1 MPLPNLKIYFIST
14 NASRTT
20 SAFAVQK
27 KQVPFSMAV
36 EKVKPM
42 HECFP
47 EYLHMEISW
56 LKSNKQ
62 TE

>member
-47 EYLHMEISW
+47 EYLHMEIS
-56 LKSNKQ
+56 
-62 TE
+62 